1 MREIRICFVGD
12 SITLGQG
19 DTQGLGWPG
28 RLCLQAK
35 QSGHDIT
42 GYNLGIR
49 GDTSTEI
56 AGRWRLECDRRL
68 PKGTNGGIIFMFG
81 VNDMAIQ
88 NNEGERVPMQSAIK
102 NATAILSKAAKRHR
116 CLWIGPT
123 PVGKSVTLKAPHLA
137 ATYEFARQ
145 RNASLNAA
153 YQELALKIQVP
164 FLDLHNLLSTSRE
177 WRDVLDSGD
186 GVHPTPEGH
195 ACLAKVVAHW
205 QAWRDWLE

>member
-1 MREIRICFVGD
+1 MTEMRICFVGD
-12 SITLGQG
+12 SITVGQG
-19 DTQGLGWPG
+19 DTQCMGWPG
-28 RLCLQAK
+28 RLCLLATK
-35 QSGHDIT
+35 NGHDIT

-49 GDTSTEI
+49 GDTSTDI
-56 AGRWRLECDRRL
+56 ARRWRMETDRRL
-68 PKGTNGGIIFMFG
+68 PKGANCGIVFMFG
-81 VNDMAIQ
+81 INDMAIQ
-88 NNEGERVPMQSAIK
+88 DDDGERVSISTSLG

-153 YQELALKIQVP
+153 YRDLALKIQVP
-164 FLDLHNLLSTSRE
+164 FLDLHSLLSTSRE

-195 ACLAKVVAHW
+195 AYLAKVVAHW